1 MKSIRYMIDTA
12 QIPNTKLDFL
22 SEGDRM
28 KSKPHHIIF
37 ACCILQPKSTASQF
51 NNVANLPRL
60 KISILSAIMINMA
73 PNKMQTAE
81 FSTTAFGAA

>member
-1 MKSIRYMIDTA
+1 MIDTA

-28 KSKPHHIIF
+28 K
-37 ACCILQPKSTASQF
+37 
-51 NNVANLPRL
+51 ANLTTSSSLAVFFNLSQQHHNSTMSLIFRGL
-60 KISILSAIMINMA
+60 KFSISILSAIMINMA